1 MVQTNYYFEQFLIVK
16 RRAMTNIVVKDAVV
30 FVTGANRKKGI
41 GRAVVEEAI
50 KRGAKKVYAT
60 ARNLSELDDLASKY
74 PGIVVP
80 LSLDVTNRSEI
91 DQAAQKAKDTQI
103 LINNSGVAG
112 HSGICFNYR
121 EETAKR
127 EFEVNFFGLVNLI
140 RAFSKPLIQ
149 NKNGAIANVISIGG
163 LSTFPMEATYCA
175 SKAAAHSLTQ
185 SVRAELAPH
194 GVLVFGIYPGPID
207 TDMTEGMTFEKET
220 PRNAAIRIFDEMEQG
235 IEDITTDAFADD
247 FIKKLSLDPKAVEKD
262 FGDFVHQMPKDF

>member
-1 MVQTNYYFEQFLIVK
+1 
-16 RRAMTNIVVKDAVV
+16 MTNILMKDAVV

-41 GRAVVEEAI
+41 GRALVEEAI

-60 ARNLSELDDLASKY
+60 ARNVSELDDLASKY

-80 LSLDVTNRSEI
+80 LSLDLATRDDI
-91 DQAAQKAKDTQI
+91 DRAAQNANDTQI
-103 LINNSGVAG
+103 LINNAGVAG
-112 HSGICFNYR
+112 HSGVCFNYR
-121 EETAKR
+121 EETARR

-140 RAFSKPLIQ
+140 RAFCKPLIQ

-175 SKAAAHSLTQ
+175 SKAAAHSVTQ
-185 SVRAELAPH
+185 SVRAELAPQ
-194 GVLVFGIYPGPID
+194 GVSVFGVYPGPID

-220 PRNAAIRIFDEMEQG
+220 PANAAIRIFDGMEQG

-247 FIKKLSLDPKAVEKD
+247 FIKKLRVDPKVVERD
-262 FGDFVHQMPKDF
+262 FGDFVHRMPKDF